1 MNEIRANIDLLAR
14 DVTEQHA
21 QLQPELF
28 LRYGPIGKFRCR
40 EDARFHLERLAAAV
54 ELSTPPLFIEYIA
67 WAKIVLTTRGIPA
80 ADLAQNLRILEE
92 VLQQRVTGKTGAAAS
107 AILRAALNAFPSMPA
122 DVPSHIDP
130 ATELGRTAESYLEH
144 LMGGRASAAEAL
156 VRETLAKGQSIV
168 EVYRGVL
175 EPAQREIGR
184 LWQLNRVTVAQEHYC
199 TATTTRLVSELSA
212 SSRSDTTSR
221 QTVVAMCAAGEQH
234 DLGLRLVANVLESEG
249 WRTLFLGANVPPES
263 AVAMCADQRAD
274 LLLISAT
281 VPVHI
286 PAVAEAIRLVRAHP
300 TLASSRVIVG
310 GSAFQ
315 VHPQLWQHVGA
326 DAYARSSKECLSLL
340 DTLS

>member
-28 LRYGPIGKFRCR
+28 VRYGPIGKFRCR
-40 EDARFHLERLAAAV
+40 EDARFHLERLAAAI

-67 WAKIVLTTRGIPA
+67 WTKVVLTTRGIAA

-92 VLQQRVTGKTGAAAS
+92 VLLQRVTGAAGAAAS
-107 AILRAALNAFPSMPA
+107 AIIRAALNAFPSMPA

-144 LMGGRASAAEAL
+144 LLRGRASAAAAL
-156 VRETLAKGQSIV
+156 VRETLAQGESIV

-175 EPAQREIGR
+175 EPAQREVGR
-184 LWQLNRVTVAQEHYC
+184 LWQLNQVTVAQEHYC
-199 TATTTRLVSELSA
+199 TATTIRLVSELSA
-212 SSRSDTTSR
+212 SSRSDTPNR
-221 QTVVAMCAAGEQH
+221 QTLVAMCAAGEQH
-234 DLGLRLVANVLESEG
+234 DLGLRLLTNVLESEG
-249 WRTLFLGANVPPES
+249 RRTLYLGANVPAEA
-263 AVAMCADQRAD
+263 AVAMCVDQRAD

-286 PAVAEAIRLVRAHP
+286 PAVAETIRLFRAAP

-310 GSAFQ
+310 GAAFQ
-315 VHPQLWQHVGA
+315 THPRLWQHVGA
-326 DAYARSSKECLSLL
+326 DAFARSSKECLALL
-340 DTLS
+340 DGAG